1 MTIFFN
7 SADTTSMS
15 FGIFPFSSL
24 NFFFFSEYNEHGE
37 IITPLLYLKEEEDE
51 MKTMPTCMFKD

>member
-1 MTIFFN
+1 
-7 SADTTSMS
+7 MS